1 MQDPRIR
8 IFVVIILSV
17 AAFVSVSGAFLAFLY
32 WLFFTPRLAV
42 LTKRP
47 STAIFFLM
55 IVIVSVFTQIT
66 GGSGLSYFIRLTVV
80 LLLAL
85 YAYYE
90 YRPGE
95 FLAVSVWAFGK
106 RYGFDPGIIAEMS
119 MQSIHD
125 LEFDL
130 SRIRVAIRQKG
141 KKFSFGNL
149 IPVAGMLV
157 LNQIRRAYD
166 QADLLAVRGYSR
178 GGTFC
183 PRFHHQFQD
192 YLSAIIA
199 VIIVIFAFLPVRD
212 IFILPQ

>member
-17 AAFVSVSGAFLAFLY
+17 AAFASVSGAFFAFLY

-47 STAIFFLM
+47 ATAIFFLM
-55 IVIVSVFTQIT
+55 IVVVSVVTQIT
-66 GGSGLSYFIRLTVV
+66 GGSGLSYGIRLTVV
-80 LLLAL
+80 LLFAL

-95 FLAVSVWAFGK
+95 FLAVSVWAFGR
-106 RYGFDPGIIAEMS
+106 RYGFDPGMIAEMS
-119 MQSIHD
+119 MQSIYD

-141 KKFSFGNL
+141 KKFSFRNL
-149 IPVAGMLV
+149 IPVSGMLV
-157 LNQIRRAYD
+157 MNQIRRAYD
-166 QADLLAVRGYSR
+166 QADLLAVRGYTR
-178 GGTFC
+178 GGTLC
-183 PRFHHQFQD
+183 PGFSPPARD

-199 VIIVIFAFLPVRD
+199 VILVILAFFPVRD
-212 IFILPQ
+212 IFILPH